1 MFFLFIFTI
10 LGIVSTEG
18 RVRFKGVRA
27 DSSEFLPMVDKLWR
41 DTFIGV
47 AFRGVFYVSINK
59 CIR

>member
-1 MFFLFIFTI
+1 
-10 LGIVSTEG
+10 
-18 RVRFKGVRA
+18 
-27 DSSEFLPMVDKLWR
+27 MVDKLWR